1 MRLLLDTHILLW
13 MFSRSEHLSA
23 PARTAL
29 SDSEN
34 ELLFSIAGYWEIGI
48 KVSIGKLT
56 LADNWYNVI
65 PRHMHQNGITWL
77 HVLPEHVYRVSA
89 LPWIHRDPFDRL
101 IIAQAQEESLSIVT
115 SDRTFSEYE
124 VATLW

>member
-23 PARTAL
+23 PAWTAL

-77 HVLPEHVYRVSA
+77 HVLPEHVHRVSA

>member
-13 MFSRSEHLSA
+13 MFSRSERLSA

-48 KVSIGKLT
+48 KVSIGKLL
-56 LADNWYNVI
+56 LADNWYDVI
-65 PRHMHQNGITWL
+65 PRHMNRNGITWL
-77 HVLPEHVYRVSA
+77 HVLPGHVHRVSA

-101 IIAQAQEESLSIVT
+101 LIAQAREESVSIVT
-115 SDRTFSEYE
+115 SDRTFSEYG

>member
-23 PARTAL
+23 PAWTAL

>member
-1 MRLLLDTHILLW
+1 
-13 MFSRSEHLSA
+13 
-23 PARTAL
+23 
-29 SDSEN
+29 
-34 ELLFSIAGYWEIGI
+34 
-48 KVSIGKLT
+48 VSIGKLT

-77 HVLPEHVYRVSA
+77 HVLPEHVHRVSA

>member
-13 MFSRSEHLSA
+13 MFSRSERLSA

-48 KVSIGKLT
+48 KVSIGKLI
-56 LADNWYNVI
+56 LADNWYDVI
-65 PRHMHQNGITWL
+65 PRHMHRNGIAWL
-77 HVLPEHVYRVSA
+77 HVLPGHVHRVSA

-101 IIAQAQEESLSIVT
+101 LIAQAREESVSIVT
-115 SDRTFSEYE
+115 SDRTFSEYG